1 MNLKDKLNL
10 ISTGGKT
17 EDDIIDIIED
27 LSVLLDDKNIID
39 KFEPYSV
46 SFELIHYLRSKA
58 YDNEKEYTSKRQYPI
73 FCLYDRSY
81 DLDKLDISSINK
93 LKQYFN
99 ALKDKVKHDYNL
111 KKRIMDD
118 NWLQFEFDYLGRR
131 YMLKICFEN
140 NNTCAIREWIIYNN
154 DKSLESLRRE
164 GFEANLNDDGTLKIK
179 W

>member
-1 MNLKDKLNL
+1 MK
-10 ISTGGKT
+10 
-17 EDDIIDIIED
+17 
-27 LSVLLDDKNIID
+27 KNIHLSNNIQ
-39 KFEPYSV
+39 F
-46 SFELIHYLRSKA
+46 
-58 YDNEKEYTSKRQYPI
+58 
-73 FCLYDRSY
+73 FCLYDKSY

-99 ALKDKVKHDYNL
+99 VLKDKVKHDYNL
-111 KKRIMDD
+111 KKYISD
-118 NWLQFEFDYLGRR
+118 NDWLQFEFDYLGRR

-164 GFEANLNDDGTLKIK
+164 GFKANLNDDGTLKIK